1 MVSPKMKRKME
12 IPGNKQEKIL
22 FHNDQ
27 KITAS
32 GSEAFRYAIQGP
44 RVIGLLNLA

>member
-1 MVSPKMKRKME
+1 MKRQMQ

-32 GSEAFRYAIQGP
+32 GSKALSYAIQGT
-44 RVIGLLNLA
+44 RVFGLLNLA